1 MKNRFGNRETL
12 NLQIGGGGFDPNVG
26 ATGGIK
32 PSANVSSAGPA
43 GSEAASRISAIMGE
57 FSTGEAFSK
66 SGNILGSLRSL
77 GIVQS

>member
-1 MKNRFGNRETL
+1 MKNRFSNREIL
-12 NLQIGGGGFDPNVG
+12 CDGISFNPSVG
-26 ATGGIK
+26 STGSIK

-43 GSEAASRISAIMGE
+43 GLEAASRISDIMEGFLTGGE
-57 FSTGEAFSK
+57 FSK